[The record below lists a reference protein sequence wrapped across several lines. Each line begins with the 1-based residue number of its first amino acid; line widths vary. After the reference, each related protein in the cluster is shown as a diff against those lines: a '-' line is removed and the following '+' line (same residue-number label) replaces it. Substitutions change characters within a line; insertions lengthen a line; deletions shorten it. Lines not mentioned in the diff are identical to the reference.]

1 VNRVPASSSD
11 GPSVSTPVR
20 VPGSTRR
27 TTSIE
32 MDTRAGLVLTGRARD
47 LVTPTRGDAV
57 VVDEAAFR
65 ARVGDFLGGQ
75 IIEEFTASPAI
86 EGLEG
91 LIGRSASRGYRRELQ
106 RLADEQG
113 MVGRAIFQLLDDV
126 PGTALV
132 SGYAP
137 ELERRDTGAAPT
149 PRRPPADGAPPHL
162 LALTGV
168 CAGWQEGGAIVTN
181 VLEVGHVP
189 IAVGPEAP
197 SLDRPDDPIAWHDL
211 PDPMPPHGMRRRRR
225 IDVVP
230 PASPHEGLLTVDAM
244 FRDSYVT
251 ADSVETVV
259 HEYTFTADLD
269 AVTHV
274 VLRAEAVA
282 RALPFAQ
289 CPEAAGSAT
298 RLVGTGLDDLRDRVR
313 TDFVGATTCTH
324 LNDMLR
330 AFADV
335 GVLAARARVPV

>member
-1 VNRVPASSSD
+1 MKRDPAAIA
-11 GPSVSTPVR
+11 GPTVSTPVR
-20 VPGSTRR
+20 VPGSARR

-32 MDTRAGLVLTGRARD
+32 MDTRDGLVLAGRARD

-57 VVDEAAFR
+57 VVDEAWFR
-65 ARVGDFLGGQ
+65 ARVGDYLGGQ
-75 IIEEFTASPAI
+75 IIEAFTASPTI
-86 EGLEG
+86 DGLEG
-91 LIGRSASRGYRRELQ
+91 LVGRSASRGFRRELQ

-113 MVGRAIFQLLDDV
+113 MVGRPIFQLLDDI

-137 ELERRDTGAAPT
+137 ELERRDTGVEAP
-149 PRRPPADGAPPHL
+149 PRLLPAEGAPPHL

-168 CAGWQEGGAIVTN
+168 CAGWQEGGAIVAN
-181 VLEVGHVP
+181 VLAVGHVP

-197 SLDRPDDPIAWHDL
+197 ALDRPDDPIAWHDL
-211 PDPMPPHGMRRRRR
+211 PDPIPPHGMRRRRR

-230 PASPHEGLLTVDAM
+230 PASPHEGLVAVDAM

-251 ADSVETVV
+251 AGGVETVV
-259 HEYTFTADLD
+259 HEYTFTADVD
-269 AVTHV
+269 PVTRV
-274 VLRAEAVA
+274 VLRAEAIA

-298 RLVGTGLDDLRDRVR
+298 RLVGEGLDDLRARIR
-313 TDFVGATTCTH
+313 AEFVGATTCTH

-335 GVLAARARVPV
+335 GVLAARAGVPS